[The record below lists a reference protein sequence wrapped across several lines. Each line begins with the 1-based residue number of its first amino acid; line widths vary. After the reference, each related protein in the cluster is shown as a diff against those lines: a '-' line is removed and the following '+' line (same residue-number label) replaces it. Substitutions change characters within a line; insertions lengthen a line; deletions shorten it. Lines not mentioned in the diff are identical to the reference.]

1 MPAISPPGCACRK
14 SLSARTLSISPRVV
28 PIPSA
33 CQRGLHRHVDGQ
45 LTPPMTIS
53 ERHVRKVITRDPD
66 IVVRSPS
73 MLSAVSAC
81 HAAVPP
87 WDDSWR
93 RSRVFSTRR
102 RGTISGLS
110 MSDRSVVGRPG
121 RICRRTRP
129 HLRTS
134 LRFRSTTQWTTR
146 RRPTTRGC
154 RSRRRRARAPVSF
167 RAGPSTLCRRDAI

>member
-33 CQRGLHRHVDGQ
+33 CHRGLHRHVDGQ
-45 LTPPMTIS
+45 LPPPMTIS

-110 MSDRSVVGRPG
+110 TSERS
-121 RICRRTRP
+121 ICCRQTRP
-129 HLRTS
+129 HLPTYETS
-134 LRFRSTTQWTTR
+134 HSGHNESQEWRRLDGVSLLSFQPGTVATFR
-146 RRPTTRGC
+146 P
-154 RSRRRRARAPVSF
+154 SRW
-167 RAGPSTLCRRDAI
+167 

>member
-1 MPAISPPGCACRK
+1 MG
-14 SLSARTLSISPRVV
+14 SLP
-28 PIPSA
+28 
-33 CQRGLHRHVDGQ
+33 
-45 LTPPMTIS
+45 PPMTIS
-53 ERHVRKVITRDPD
+53 ERHVRTVITRDPD

-110 MSDRSVVGRPG
+110 TSERS
-121 RICRRTRP
+121 ICCRQTRP
-129 HLRTS
+129 HLPTYETPPAN
-134 LRFRSTTQWTTR
+134 LFEIPVDYAVDYSTTPNDPWLSFAAAESPRASEFSGRPEHAMSPRRDLRSGLQPAFSSTIPRLIPSRPCRTGR
-146 RRPTTRGC
+146 RR
-154 RSRRRRARAPVSF
+154 SEHAVRAKPESE
-167 RAGPSTLCRRDAI
+167 